1 MITLSEIS
9 KIAGVSISTVSR
21 VLSEDETLKVTDEIR
36 NKIIKIADENQYK
49 RKRKKSKNLNEYEEV
64 MILKNYDEE
73 TEIEDAYYYYLR
85 TKLEN
90 KLKKNNIKIVVERY
104 SKKIN
109 LKKNNIL
116 IGSYPEKILSDL
128 SKKRCNLILC
138 DSYSDKENIDCV
150 TFNFKNSVYKV
161 LDYII
166 NRGHSNIGF
175 IGGKDSEEKQDF
187 REKYFTKYMK
197 KFNMYKKENIY
208 IENFDFKTGYN
219 KTKEILTLE
228 EYPTALFVATDEIA
242 LGCYK
247 AAKEF
252 NKKIPEDISIIGFN
266 NLDMSEY
273 MIPPL
278 TSVQV
283 YMDNIINE
291 TINLLKERMIHNKNY
306 TKKILLETKIIE
318 RDSVKQL
325 LL

>member
-90 KLKKNNIKIVVERY
+90 K
-104 SKKIN
+104 

-219 KTKEILTLE
+219 KTKEILSLE

-273 MIPPL
+273 MIPSL

-291 TINLLKERMIHNKNY
+291 TVNLLKERMIHNKNY